1 MMAPVG
7 LGRSPLRTALAVC
20 RSRSNFIR
28 TAAIAAVVG
37 SVITL
42 VNQGD
47 VLVAGDATTGTAV
60 KIGINFLIPFVSSN
74 LGVLAYVRTAAAR

>member
-1 MMAPVG
+1 VQVTLQPHPD
-7 LGRSPLRTALAVC
+7 RRH
-20 RSRSNFIR
+20 R
-28 TAAIAAVVG
+28 AVVG

>member
-1 MMAPVG
+1 
-7 LGRSPLRTALAVC
+7 
-20 RSRSNFIR
+20 
-28 TAAIAAVVG
+28 
-37 SVITL
+37 
-42 VNQGD
+42 